1 MACEDKKKLMHD
13 YLDGQLT
20 TKDDKILNG
29 HLQECEDCQ
38 NHFHEL
44 SRTIT
49 LIQSH
54 RKLNAP
60 NNFTENVMSSLP
72 EEKKH
77 MKYRRWFI
85 NHPYIAIAVII
96 SFFFIGSLFSGWNK
110 GNELVVSKTDNLVIE
125 GNTVIVPEDIV
136 LIGDL
141 FIKNGDLKVNGQ
153 IKGDVTLV
161 NGELLTDQDL
171 SASVDN
177 ISGELKYID
186 QALKWA
192 WYEMSNFLSDLF
204 TFK

>member
-1 MACEDKKKLMHD
+1 MGCEEKIKLMHD

-20 TKDDKILNG
+20 RADDKILSE
-29 HLQECEDCQ
+29 HLQECNSCQ
-38 NHFHEL
+38 IHFQEL

-54 RKLNAP
+54 QKVNAP
-60 NNFTENVMSSLP
+60 KNFTENVMDRLP

-77 MKYRRWFI
+77 VKYRRWFI

-96 SFFFIGSLFSGWNK
+96 SFFLIGSLFSGWNK
-110 GNELVVSKTDNLVIE
+110 SNELVVSKTDNLVIE

-136 LIGDL
+136 VIGDL
-141 FIKNGDLKVNGQ
+141 FIKNGNLKVKGQ

-161 NGELLTDQDL
+161 NGELLNNQNL
-171 SASVDN
+171 SASIDN

-186 QALKWA
+186 QAIKWA
-192 WYEMSNFLSDLF
+192 IYEINNFFEELF
-204 TFK
+204 SFK